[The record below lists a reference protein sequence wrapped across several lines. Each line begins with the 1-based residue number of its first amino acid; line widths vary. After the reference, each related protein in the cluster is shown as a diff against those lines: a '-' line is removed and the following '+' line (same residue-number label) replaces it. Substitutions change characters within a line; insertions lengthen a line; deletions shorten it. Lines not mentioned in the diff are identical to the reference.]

1 MQSNNYLNS
10 LTGLRGLAALIVTI
24 SHTYLYSSIN
34 TMSVGNLGDFSVA
47 VFFSL
52 SGFLMGYIYAGKD
65 FDNSAVQGYIISRTS
80 RIAPAYLAIV
90 LISFIL
96 FSFIDPSFPI
106 QIDTSNLMRHL
117 LFSGNQSVLWSI
129 PPEIQFY
136 SLFLAL
142 WYSIDSYKKQKSS
155 LYLILFALLCGV
167 MLIFSSKMPGTF
179 VGSKI
184 EYFMLGVL
192 AGIFRKRLPAS
203 LLEKNI
209 LIIQFIILA
218 GFSYFISELTNNY
231 QAVNEF
237 WSNQH
242 YALLSSIIV
251 YTLSFQTKL
260 TAFLFNNKA
269 MQNLGI
275 WSFSLYLTHSITIH
289 YFSKL
294 IPIDSLLKEIAA
306 ILIAILISYCFYR
319 VVEVKGIKASR
330 LILLSAVKPSTR
342 PKESS

>member
-1 MQSNNYLNS
+1 MQNENYLNS

-24 SHTYLYSSIN
+24 SHISLYSSMNII
-34 TMSVGNLGDFSVA
+34 SVGNLGHFSVA
-47 VFFSL
+47 IFFSL

-106 QIDTSNLMRHL
+106 QIDTSNLIRHL
-117 LFSGNQSVLWSI
+117 LFSGNQSILWSI

-142 WYSIDSYKKQKSS
+142 WYSIDSYKKQKGS
-155 LYLILFALLCGV
+155 LYLILFALLCGI

-179 VGSKI
+179 IGSKI

-192 AGIFRKRLPAS
+192 AGILRKRLSAS
-203 LLEKNI
+203 LLENNT
-209 LIIQFIILA
+209 LIIQLVILG
-218 GFSYFISELTNNY
+218 GFSYFILKLANNH
-231 QAVNEF
+231 QAASEF
-237 WSNQH
+237 WKNQH
-242 YALLSSIIV
+242 YALLSGMIV
-251 YTLSFQTKL
+251 YILSFQTKL

-269 MQNLGI
+269 MQNLGV

-294 IPIDSLLKEIAA
+294 TSVDSLLKEITA
-306 ILIAILISYCFYR
+306 ILMAILASYCFYR
-319 VVEVKGIKASR
+319 VVEVKGIKALR

-342 PKESS
+342 PKESP